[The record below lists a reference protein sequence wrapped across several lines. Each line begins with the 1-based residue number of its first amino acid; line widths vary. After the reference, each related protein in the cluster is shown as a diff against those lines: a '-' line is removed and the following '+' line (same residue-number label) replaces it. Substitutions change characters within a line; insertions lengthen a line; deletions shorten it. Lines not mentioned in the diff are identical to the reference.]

1 MQASGQLVRVAAE
14 VQCSGV
20 HMKRRV
26 SIVEARRDLGRLAEE
41 VRRTGQAVVLTKRG
55 RAVARLAPEAT
66 TSERRRRGAGDAFA
80 TLRGTVR
87 MNCSFEVLQQAVR
100 GLRSEFVQSLEHRA
114 ASPRRA
120 RTRG

>member
-1 MQASGQLVRVAAE
+1 MIALVRAE

-20 HMKRRV
+20 HMKKRV

-41 VRRTGQAVVLTKRG
+41 VCRTGQAVVLTKRG
-55 RAVARLAPEAT
+55 RVVARLAHAAT
-66 TSERRRRGAGDAFA
+66 SGRGRRGAGDAFA
-80 TLRGTVR
+80 PLRGTVR

-100 GLRSEFVQSLEHRA
+100 ALRGEFTRSLERRD
-114 ASPRRA
+114 ASPLPRPA

>member
-1 MQASGQLVRVAAE
+1 
-14 VQCSGV
+14 
-20 HMKRRV
+20 MKRRV

-55 RAVARLAPEAT
+55 RAVARLAPEAA
-66 TSERRRRGAGDAFA
+66 TSGRRGAGDAFA
-80 TLRGTVR
+80 PLRGTVR

-100 GLRSEFVQSLEHRA
+100 GLRSEFAQGLERRA
-114 ASPRRA
+114 TSPSPRRA

>member
-1 MQASGQLVRVAAE
+1 MIALVRAE

-20 HMKRRV
+20 HMKKRV

-41 VRRTGQAVVLTKRG
+41 VCRTGQAVVLTKRG
-55 RAVARLAPEAT
+55 RVVARLAPDAAT
-66 TSERRRRGAGDAFA
+66 SGRGRRGAGDAFA
-80 TLRGTVR
+80 PLRGTVR

-100 GLRSEFVQSLEHRA
+100 ALRSEFTRSLERRD
-114 ASPRRA
+114 ASPLPRRA